1 MITILAAVLVASLVG
16 SLHCAGMCGAL
27 VAFAV
32 GGMEAHSMAARVVLQ
47 IAYHGGRLVTYG
59 LMGALCGL
67 LGAALDLGGSMVGLH
82 RAAAVLAGGT
92 MIGFGIIAVLQ
103 YRGWRIGGTRVP
115 TSLKWLLVSG
125 QRLAVGLQP
134 LPRALIIGLLTA
146 FLPCGWLW
154 AFAVIAAG
162 TGSAVWGAAVMVA
175 FWAGTVPILAFVGAA
190 VQTLTGTLGRRLPLV
205 TAVLL
210 VALGLGT
217 IAERLILSGEPLV
230 VPITA
235 DGSVDLRKQIEI
247 VGQTPPPCCQT
258 SPSDSERE

>member
-1 MITILAAVLVASLVG
+1 MIAIVGAVLVASLVG

-32 GGMEAHSMAARVVLQ
+32 GGTEAHSLAARVVLQ
-47 IAYHGGRLVTYG
+47 VTYHGGRLVTYG

-82 RAAAVLAGGT
+82 RAAAVLAGAT
-92 MIGFGIIAVLQ
+92 MIGFGIITVLQ
-103 YRGWRIGGTRVP
+103 YRGWRFPGTRVP
-115 TSLKWLLVSG
+115 TSLKWLLASG
-125 QRLAVGLQP
+125 QRLAIGLQP

-162 TGSAVWGAAVMVA
+162 TGSAFWGAAVLVA
-175 FWAGTVPILAFVGAA
+175 FWAGTVPILACVGAA
-190 VQTLTGTLGRRLPLV
+190 VQTLTGSLGRRLPLV

-210 VALGLGT
+210 MALGLGT
-217 IAERLILSGEPLV
+217 IAERLVLSGEPLI
-230 VPITA
+230 VPIAA

-247 VGQTPPPCCQT
+247 VGQTPPSCCQAA
-258 SPSDSERE
+258 PADSEKE